1 MNNVTVEDKK
11 YLEKT
16 RKAIEKLLS
25 EKTIRAEDGLDQI
38 HSISKYFWENKE
50 NMDAIERMK
59 T

>member
-50 NMDAIERMK
+50 NV
-59 T
+59 